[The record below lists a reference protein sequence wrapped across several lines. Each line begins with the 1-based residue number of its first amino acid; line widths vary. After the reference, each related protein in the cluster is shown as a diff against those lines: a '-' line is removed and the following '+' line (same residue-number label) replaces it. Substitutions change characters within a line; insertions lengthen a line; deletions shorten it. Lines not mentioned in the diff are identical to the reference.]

1 MTGRQV
7 SLWAA
12 TIVPFSELPFLLGL
26 TTSTYA
32 VGALILGLAQVA
44 IAVMF
49 AVRRTDGNARRLF
62 YASITYLPLLWLLM
76 AFARKF

>member
-7 SLWAA
+7 TLWAA

-44 IAVMF
+44 IAVD
-49 AVRRTDGNARRLF
+49 VRRPPNGSRTRGGCSTRR
-62 YASITYLPLLWLLM
+62 SPTC
-76 AFARKF
+76 RCCGC